1 MDIKAAVVTVS
12 DRASAGKREDL
23 SGPTAVRILEEAG
36 IAVLETAVVPD
47 DVRAIAEAVQTVAY
61 EEIDLVITTGGTG
74 ITPQDYT
81 ARAMDPLLRF
91 DIPGIAE
98 AIRAKGVEKGVPGA
112 LLSRGRAG
120 VMVGG
125 RNRTLVINLAG
136 SVGAVEDGMEV
147 IIPVLEHAVEQM
159 RGGDH

>member
-1 MDIKAAVVTVS
+1 MDINAAVVTVS
-12 DRASAGKREDL
+12 DRATAGEREDL
-23 SGPTAVRILEEAG
+23 SGPTAVRLLEEAG
-36 IAVLETAVVPD
+36 VKVLETAVVSD
-47 DVRAIAEAVQTVAY
+47 DVRAIAEGVQNVAY
-61 EEIDLVITTGGTG
+61 DEIDLIITTGGTG

-98 AIRAKGVEKGVPGA
+98 AIRHRGVQKGVPGA

-125 RNRTLVINLAG
+125 KNRTLVINLAG
-136 SVGAVEDGMEV
+136 SPDAVEDGLAV
-147 IIPVLEHAVEQM
+147 VIPVLEHAIAQM

>member
-1 MDIKAAVVTVS
+1 MNIKAAVVTVS
-12 DRASAGKREDL
+12 DRASAGEREDI
-23 SGPTAVRILEEAG
+23 SGPTAVRLLEEAG
-36 IAVLETAVVPD
+36 VTVLETEVVSD
-47 DVRAIAEAVQTVAY
+47 DVRAIAEAVQNVSY
-61 EEIDLVITTGGTG
+61 DEIDVVITTGGTG

-98 AIRAKGVEKGVPGA
+98 AIRHRGIQKGVPGA

-125 RNRTLVINLAG
+125 KNRTLVVNLAG
-136 SVGAVEDGMEV
+136 SVAAVEDGMAV
-147 IIPVLEHAVEQM
+147 ILPVLEHAVQQM